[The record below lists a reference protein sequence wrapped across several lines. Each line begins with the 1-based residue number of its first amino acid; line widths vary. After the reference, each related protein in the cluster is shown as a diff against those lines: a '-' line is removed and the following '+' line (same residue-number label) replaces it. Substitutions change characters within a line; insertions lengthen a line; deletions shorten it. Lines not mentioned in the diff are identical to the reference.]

1 LVGVGG
7 AVGKLRYGG
16 ITSLDGYV
24 AGVDGS
30 FDWAHPDETVHAYV
44 NDLER
49 GVGTYLYGRRMY
61 EVMRYWDTASTD
73 EEEPRVVADYAAIW
87 QAADKIVY
95 SSTLED
101 APTARTMLERRF
113 DPDAV
118 RALKHA
124 NDSDLTIGGPGLA
137 ANALRAGIVDEIH
150 RFVVPAIVGGG
161 TGFLPEDLRMDLEL
175 FDERRFPNGT
185 VYLAYRV
192 VA

>member
-1 LVGVGG
+1 
-7 AVGKLRYGG
+7 
-16 ITSLDGYV
+16 
-24 AGVDGS
+24 
-30 FDWAHPDETVHAYV
+30 
-44 NDLER
+44 
-49 GVGTYLYGRRMY
+49 MY
-61 EVMRYWDTASTD
+61 EVMRYWDTAPTG

-101 APTARTMLERRF
+101 APTARTKLERRF
-113 DPDAV
+113 APDAV

-124 NDSDLTIGGPGLA
+124 NDIDLTIGGPGRAPNAPLA
-137 ANALRAGIVDEIH
+137 RGLHEIH
-150 RFVVPAIVGGG
+150 PVVVPPIGGGG
-161 TGFLPEDLRMDLEL
+161 TGFLPEDLRMDLKL